1 MQAGNVL
8 VTGAARFANGFYG
21 TPNESKNINAVDVS
35 STLNNNYYIIMS
47 NGTNLIRVSY
57 SDFINDLTGKVSVE
71 FADSEGVAY

>member
-21 TPNESKNINAVDVS
+21 IPNESKNINAVDVS

-47 NGTNLIRVSY
+47 NGTSLIRVSY
-57 SDFINDLTGKVSVE
+57 SDFINDLAGKVSVE